1 MKYAAEPY
9 RSGYVTKEQ
18 LAKFSGS
25 PIVATKRM
33 GKGCIIFIHNDFT
46 YRSYW
51 FGTNHILTNAILFG
65 NLI

>member
-1 MKYAAEPY
+1 
-9 RSGYVTKEQ
+9 
-18 LAKFSGS
+18 
-25 PIVATKRM
+25 M
-33 GKGCIIFIHNDFT
+33 GKGCIIYIHNDFT